1 MIDDTDVNPLQI
13 DRSFIKDLKED
24 SDFNYVEIVEEVTW
38 WQKIK
43 RWLNTKWIQFMNWLF
58 GDYEGNAILLF
69 LVNYLPYLILVGI
82 VGFIVWLFIKLNIG
96 NRFLKSPDC
105 GEVLMS
111 EDEDIIKR
119 QHIPSLIEDALNN
132 KQYRLAIRYQD
143 LFVLKQL
150 TDAEQIDDEF
160 DKTNTDY
167 LNEIT
172 NKNLKNGFTNI
183 TRIYDFIWYG
193 NFSITQKDYVKAK
206 AQFNEIETLL

>member
-13 DRSFIKDLKED
+13 DRSFIKDLKKD

-96 NRFLKSPDC
+96 NRFLKSPDS

-132 KQYRLAIRYQD
+132 KQYRLAIRYHY

-150 TDAEQIDDEF
+150 TDAEQIDYKF

>member
-1 MIDDTDVNPLQI
+1 
-13 DRSFIKDLKED
+13 
-24 SDFNYVEIVEEVTW
+24 
-38 WQKIK
+38 
-43 RWLNTKWIQFMNWLF
+43 MNWLF
-58 GDYEGNAILLF
+58 GDYEGNSILLF

-82 VGFIVWLFIKLNIG
+82 VGFIIWLFIKLNIG
-96 NRFLKSPDC
+96 NRFLKSPDS

-119 QHIPSLIEDALNN
+119 QHIPTLIEDALNN
-132 KQYRLAIRYQD
+132 KQYRLAIRYHY

-150 TDAEQIDDEF
+150 TDAEQIDYEF

-193 NFSITQKDYVKAK
+193 NFSITQKDYVRAK

>member
-13 DRSFIKDLKED
+13 NRSFIKDLKKD

-96 NRFLKSPDC
+96 NRFLKSPDS

-132 KQYRLAIRYQD
+132 KQYRLAIRYHY

-150 TDAEQIDDEF
+150 TDAEQIDYEF

>member
-1 MIDDTDVNPLQI
+1 
-13 DRSFIKDLKED
+13 
-24 SDFNYVEIVEEVTW
+24 
-38 WQKIK
+38 
-43 RWLNTKWIQFMNWLF
+43 MNWLF

-96 NRFLKSPDC
+96 NRFLKSPDS

-132 KQYRLAIRYQD
+132 KQYRLAIRFHY

-150 TDAEQIDDEF
+150 TDAEQIDYEF

-206 AQFNEIETLL
+206 SQFNEIETLL

>member
-1 MIDDTDVNPLQI
+1 LIDDTDVNPLQI
-13 DRSFIKDLKED
+13 DRSFIKDLKKD

-96 NRFLKSPDC
+96 NRFLKSPDS

-132 KQYRLAIRYQD
+132 KQYRLAIRYHY

-150 TDAEQIDDEF
+150 TDAEQIDYEF

>member
-13 DRSFIKDLKED
+13 NRSFIKDLKKD

-96 NRFLKSPDC
+96 NRLLKSPDS

-132 KQYRLAIRYQD
+132 KQYRLAIRYHY

-150 TDAEQIDDEF
+150 TDAEQIDYEF

>member
-13 DRSFIKDLKED
+13 NRSFIKDLKKD

-96 NRFLKSPDC
+96 NRFLKSPDS

-132 KQYRLAIRYQD
+132 KQYRLAIRYHY

-150 TDAEQIDDEF
+150 TDAEQIDYEF

-172 NKNLKNGFTNI
+172 NKNLKTGFTNI

>member
-1 MIDDTDVNPLQI
+1 LIDDTDVNPLQI
-13 DRSFIKDLKED
+13 NRSFIKDLKKD

-96 NRFLKSPDC
+96 NRFLKSPDS

-132 KQYRLAIRYQD
+132 KQYRLAIRYHY

-150 TDAEQIDDEF
+150 TDAEQIDYEF

>member
-13 DRSFIKDLKED
+13 DRSFIKDLKKD

-96 NRFLKSPDC
+96 NRFLKSPDS

-132 KQYRLAIRYQD
+132 KQYRLAIRYHY

-150 TDAEQIDDEF
+150 TDAEQIDYEF